1 MRYYDVPVIS
11 GSSEE
16 QLEQIKDY
24 LHRQVQDMNHNL
36 QFSSAEGVWKQTIEA
51 LNEGSGEGSS
61 ELVYDEEMMRRGEYV
76 SLKGLIIRAATEV
89 IKYEDRVIKEYQA
102 GYLAKSEFGEYFEQA
117 KLVIDESAYGIR
129 ELYDYA
135 TQIKTTGE
143 ENNDYITKLKGYINR
158 GVLEEGDSPV
168 FGIDI
173 GYHESTF
180 TYNDKTWVNN
190 NPSKIRITPD
200 KISFYNGV
208 QDGNL
213 YEVAYIE
220 QKAIYFPQAH
230 ITGGTIKI
238 GKNFYVSAEGN
249 VKATSATLS
258 GTIIANAGYIG
269 GFEITGDSDEGRS
282 FWPCSIASVYTPS
295 DGVAATD
302 YQYAVFFRGN
312 NKENGTEY
320 GAVTKENAVFGIKKR
335 AKTVTTWKND
345 DAPYVFSVN
354 MQGQVR
360 ASYVESSSSV
370 YAKTDIKADGDVSA
384 GESISCPY
392 LSATSNRVA
401 LGYAEYK
408 KNIEVL
414 TSGEIQLGQYK
425 NKAENIYLLAKSNIR
440 IGQHTV
446 NSFEDGEDNYPSTQN
461 VYIQANTLFQVGTVN
476 YYPDKVQVY
485 AGKIELM
492 GNMYPV
498 AGDTYD
504 CGSSGFK
511 WRYFYSQYLTAE
523 QDWIVIGTRGTDRYT
538 KDIYIRTD
546 GKLLLGQDSY
556 PASEAYLVATE
567 GIRIGQY
574 NTNCITKIIK
584 LLGSQIQMGNS
595 GCEVNI
601 TGTVNLSGTVKVNG
615 NVIS

>member
-36 QFSSAEGVWKQTIEA
+36 QFSSAEGVWKQTVEA
-51 LNEGSGEGSS
+51 LNEGSEGADSGS
-61 ELVYDEEMMRRGEYV
+61 GFTYDEEMMRRGEYV

-89 IKYEDRVIKEYQA
+89 IKYEDRVIKEYQS
-102 GYLAKSEFGEYFEQA
+102 GYLAKSKFGVYFEKA
-117 KLVIDESAYGIR
+117 KRIVDESACGTSDNY
-129 ELYDYA
+129 EFA
-135 TQIKTTGE
+135 TYI
-143 ENNDYITKLKGYINR
+143 ENEKNYYRTDMEAYINR
-158 GVLEEGDSPV
+158 GILDSSSSSPI
-168 FGIDI
+168 FGIEV
-173 GYHESTF
+173 GYSENTF
-180 TYNDKTWVNN
+180 TYNGKTFTNN

-208 QDGNL
+208 QEGNL

-238 GKNFYVSAEGN
+238 GKNFYVSAAGN
-249 VKATSATLS
+249 ITATSATLS

-320 GAVTKENAVFGIKKR
+320 GAVTKENAVFGIKRR
-335 AKTVTTWKND
+335 AETVTTWKND

-360 ASYVESSSSV
+360 SSYVESASSV
-370 YAKTDIKADGDVSA
+370 YAETDISAKRNVTA

-392 LSATSNRVA
+392 ISATSNRVA
-401 LGYAEYK
+401 LGYAGYK

-414 TSGEIQLGQYK
+414 TSGEIQLGQYRSK
-425 NKAENIYLLAKSNIR
+425 VKNIYLLAESDIR
-440 IGQHTV
+440 IGEHTV
-446 NSFEDGEDNYPSTQN
+446 NSFKDGEDNYPSTQN
-461 VYIQANTLFQVGTVN
+461 VYIQANTLVQVGMVN

-498 AGDTYD
+498 AGNTYD

-523 QDWIVIGTRGTDRYT
+523 QDWIVIGTRGRDRYT

-546 GKLLLGQDSY
+546 GKLILGQDSY

-567 GIRIGQY
+567 VIRIGQY

-584 LLGSQIQMGNS
+584 LLGSQIQIGNS

-601 TGTVNLSGTVKVNG
+601 TGTVKVNG
-615 NVIS
+615 KVIS